1 MFHRAAKNKQI
12 KKKILLATDIRNAA
26 VKDATASLTWF
37 AGRAFSGLKLAI
49 SVEFIHR
56 TLSDPQAIYKTT

>member
-26 VKDATASLTWF
+26 AKDATASLTWF
-37 AGRAFSGLKLAI
+37 AVRASSGLKLEI
-49 SVEFIHR
+49 SVEFIYR